1 MFGTRLGFVVVW
13 KLLKFV
19 VTLSRPVMLK
29 DSVIDR
35 IIVVLHRQVNRRY

>member
-19 VTLSRPVMLK
+19 VTLSRQVMRK
-29 DSVIDR
+29 DSFIDS
-35 IIVVLHRQVNRRY
+35 IIDCCASQAGE